1 MKRAIVFG
9 ATGGI
14 GQAICR
20 DLAEDGWSLYLHY
33 NSKKEAAEE
42 LGQKLFTKYPDQDF
56 MPIKLDF
63 EVDDAQ
69 LSEFVQNLLPVNA
82 AVFAQ
87 GVTNYGFL
95 GDEDLDNI
103 TRLIKI
109 NLTVPIKLTKL
120 LEPQL
125 MKQGFS
131 RIVYLGSV
139 YGGYGSALESV
150 YSATKGGLSRFAQA
164 YAREVASNN
173 LTANVIAPGAVK
185 TNMNSIFSED
195 TIEEVQEEIPVGRWA
210 DGKDISYWIKV
221 LLNERSSYLT
231 GQTIYVTGGWLL

>member
-109 NLTVPIKLTKL
+109 NLTIPIKLTKL

-173 LTANVIAPGAVK
+173 LTVNVIAPGAVK

>member
-139 YGGYGSALESV
+139 YE
-150 YSATKGGLSRFAQA
+150 ATVVLWNRYIVPLK
-164 YAREVASNN
+164 
-173 LTANVIAPGAVK
+173 
-185 TNMNSIFSED
+185 
-195 TIEEVQEEIPVGRWA
+195 VG
-210 DGKDISYWIKV
+210 
-221 LLNERSSYLT
+221 
-231 GQTIYVTGGWLL
+231 

>member
-173 LTANVIAPGAVK
+173 LTVNVIAPGAVK

>member
-173 LTANVIAPGAVK
+173 LTVNVIAPGAVK

-210 DGKDISYWIKV
+210 DGRDISYWIKV